1 MNAVEIMTK
10 EVLTVR
16 PDTSVS
22 EIAGLLLDNKI
33 SAVPVID
40 DNRHVVGIVSEGD
53 LLGQPPSGSPRAW
66 WLRLFNEAAVCLE
79 EIATARHL
87 TARDV
92 MTQSVVAVLDHT
104 PVDVLATLMRR
115 RKLKRVPV
123 LRDSKLVGIVSRT
136 DLLEA
141 LMRRDNAVPRRE
153 IVRPGAKRIDRP
165 RC

>member
-1 MNAVEIMTK
+1 MNAAEIMTK
-10 EVLTVR
+10 EVVTVR

-40 DNRHVVGIVSEGD
+40 NDRHVVGIVSEGD

-66 WLRLFNEAAVCLE
+66 WLRLFNEATVCLE
-79 EIATARHL
+79 EISTARYL

-92 MTQSVVAVLDHT
+92 MTKPIVTVVDQT
-104 PVDVLATLMRR
+104 PVDVLATQMRR
-115 RKLKRVPV
+115 RKVKPAPV
-123 LRDSKLVGIVSRT
+123 L

-141 LMRRDNAVPRRE
+141 LMRRADAADECP
-153 IVRPGAKRIDRP
+153 
-165 RC
+165 